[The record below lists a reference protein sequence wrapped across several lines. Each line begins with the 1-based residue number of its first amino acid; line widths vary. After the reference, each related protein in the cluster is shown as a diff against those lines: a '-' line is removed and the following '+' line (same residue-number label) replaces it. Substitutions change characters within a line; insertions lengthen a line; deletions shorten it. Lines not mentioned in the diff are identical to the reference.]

1 VKQGCP
7 LSPTL
12 FGLYLDDLEDAM
24 RAKQDLLDLPSLS
37 GALLL
42 ALLYADDL
50 ALVSTSL
57 EGLQHQLDVLRDYAR
72 QWGLTVNIGKTKAV
86 IYRTAATPVCSNPS
100 LVYDGEPI
108 EFVESFKYLGVDL
121 HCTKPFA
128 AAGLPRKESGE
139 RAMLAMLCRCR
150 ELGIQDPF
158 LQVKLFDAL
167 VQPVMMYAVEMW
179 GARDVGKGVFAGDLV
194 HRAFLRRLLGVRAGT
209 PNMAVLAEVGRYPL
223 HVFAAKM
230 LLNYW
235 NRLVE
240 MDGERLVKRA
250 FMASAAL
257 APQTASNSSHKS
269 WAGQLAAFLAA
280 LGLPCDLSA
289 PQTVD
294 VKRAV
299 EQLQS
304 TYLGS
309 VADSS
314 SCKVQQYLRMR
325 SDLHPEDYSM
335 APYLSAVGGWKQRK
349 HLAQLRLGSHW
360 LGVETGRCSGVPHA
374 QRLCQRCN
382 SGEVDDEDH
391 MVFRCPALN
400 AQRLQHAHVFSPWPD
415 SLRTFMARDPT
426 AVAAFVHSCYEASK
440 ALN

>member
-1 VKQGCP
+1 
-7 LSPTL
+7 
-12 FGLYLDDLEDAM
+12 
-24 RAKQDLLDLPSLS
+24 
-37 GALLL
+37 
-42 ALLYADDL
+42 
-50 ALVSTSL
+50 
-57 EGLQHQLDVLRDYAR
+57 
-72 QWGLTVNIGKTKAV
+72 
-86 IYRTAATPVCSNPS
+86 
-100 LVYDGEPI
+100 
-108 EFVESFKYLGVDL
+108 
-121 HCTKPFA
+121 
-128 AAGLPRKESGE
+128 
-139 RAMLAMLCRCR
+139 
-150 ELGIQDPF
+150 
-158 LQVKLFDAL
+158 
-167 VQPVMMYAVEMW
+167 
-179 GARDVGKGVFAGDLV
+179 
-194 HRAFLRRLLGVRAGT
+194 
-209 PNMAVLAEVGRYPL
+209 
-223 HVFAAKM
+223 VFAAKM

-280 LGLPCDLSA
+280 LGLPCDLNA

-349 HLAQLRLGSHW
+349 HLAQLRLGLTLAGSRDRPLLRRASRSATVPAVQQW
-360 LGVETGRCSGVPHA
+360 RGR
-374 QRLCQRCN
+374 
-382 SGEVDDEDH
+382 
-391 MVFRCPALN
+391 
-400 AQRLQHAHVFSPWPD
+400 
-415 SLRTFMARDPT
+415 
-426 AVAAFVHSCYEASK
+426 
-440 ALN
+440 